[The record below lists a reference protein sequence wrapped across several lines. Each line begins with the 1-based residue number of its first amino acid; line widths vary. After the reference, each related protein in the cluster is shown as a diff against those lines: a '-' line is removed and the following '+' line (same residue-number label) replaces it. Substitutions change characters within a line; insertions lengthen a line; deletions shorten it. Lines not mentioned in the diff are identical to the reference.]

1 MIAQIIDIHVRDV
14 LQHELSSVPLP
25 LFKIYGSMRKAQQ
38 SIALNWL
45 ENDCSFVM
53 LPESEEHTL
62 APVDLTMG
70 LRMACTDTMQSNTF
84 GELSEI
90 LFEII
95 MSLRCQYIVVL

>member
-1 MIAQIIDIHVRDV
+1 
-14 LQHELSSVPLP
+14 
-25 LFKIYGSMRKAQQ
+25 
-38 SIALNWL
+38 
-45 ENDCSFVM
+45 M